1 MLYTYPHYYKK
12 FQCIA
17 SDCEDTCCAGW
28 AITID
33 PKSLKKYRHA
43 DGAMKM
49 RLKDSVD
56 WKQKCFKQREHRCAF
71 LNDEN
76 LCDLYT
82 GMGPDSLCWTCRTYP
97 RHIEVFDGVRE
108 VSLCL
113 SCIEAARII
122 LGTKEPVRFLSSE
135 NDKEESCEDEDF
147 DFFLY
152 TKLSEARDVIFE
164 ILENR
169 GLSSELRM
177 ALCLA
182 LAHDL
187 QRRVRD
193 EKLYEV
199 DGLLKRYQVGNMCR
213 TAQDVTGAADADQ
226 TGTVD
231 AAAGVADAGQTG
243 TVDAVAG
250 AADADQTGTVDAA
263 AGATGAGQPGH
274 AGATVARFCSRL
286 ASAGLDQYSRYEIAS
301 ELYTVFEKME
311 PLDPAWPERRD
322 KMDEILYGAGK
333 EVYEANRRAFL
344 ATNGTRM
351 ELLREQIM
359 VYFVFGY
366 FCGAVYN
373 DNPYGKMKLAVAATI
388 LVEEMLMA
396 EWMKENFSGAQRN
409 RGRIV
414 AAVPAGIRAKAAANA
429 LPETQIVDLVH
440 CFSREV
446 EHSDENRGL
455 LEDELVKQEQFCLKA
470 MLAAAVEWKNR

>member
-17 SDCEDTCCAGW
+17 SACEDTCCAGW

-33 PKSLKKYRHA
+33 PKSLEKYRRA
-43 DGAMKM
+43 KGEMRK
-49 RLKDSVD
+49 RLKESVD
-56 WKQKCFKQREHRCAF
+56 WKQKCFKQHEHRCAF
-71 LNDEN
+71 LNGEN

-82 GMGPDSLCWTCRTYP
+82 GMGADSLCWTCRTYP

-122 LGTKEPVRFLSSE
+122 LGTKEPVRFLSVE

-152 TKLSEARDVIFE
+152 TKLGEARDVILE

-182 LAHDL
+182 LTHDL

-199 DGLLKRYQVGNMCR
+199 DELLKRYRIGSLCTTPKQE
-213 TAQDVTGAADADQ
+213 
-226 TGTVD
+226 
-231 AAAGVADAGQTG
+231 
-243 TVDAVAG
+243 AG
-250 AADADQTGTVDAA
+250 AKHTASSESIANIESTADTQNS
-263 AGATGAGQPGH
+263 AGAPN
-274 AGATVARFCSRL
+274 AGAKVARFCHLLAEANL
-286 ASAGLDQYSRYEIAS
+286 ASYSRFETAS

-311 PLDPAWPERRD
+311 PLDPSWPERRD
-322 KMDEILYGAGK
+322 GMDQLLYGSGK
-333 EVYEANRRAFL
+333 AVYEANRRAFL
-344 ATNGTRM
+344 AANGTRL

-388 LVEEMLMA
+388 LTEELLMA
-396 EWMKENFSGAQRN
+396 EWLKEKQKKSTGDKAEEIRSGIR
-409 RGRIV
+409 V
-414 AAVPAGIRAKAAANA
+414 AAAVSVLSEA
-429 LPETQIVDLVH
+429 QIVDLVH

-455 LEDELVKQEQFCLKA
+455 LEEELVKREEFCLRA
-470 MLAAAVEWKNR
+470 LLAAAVG

>member
-17 SDCEDTCCAGW
+17 SECEDTCCAGW

-33 PKSLKKYRHA
+33 PKSLEKYRHA
-43 DGAMKM
+43 DGAMKG
-49 RLKDSVD
+49 RLRESVD

-82 GMGPDSLCWTCRTYP
+82 GMGPDSLCWTCKTYP

-135 NDKEESCEDEDF
+135 NDKEESCEDEEF

-152 TKLSEARDVIFE
+152 TKLGEARDVIFE

-177 ALCLA
+177 AMCLA

-199 DGLLKRYQVGNMCR
+199 DGLLERYSVGKMS
-213 TAQDVTGAADADQ
+213 GAAD
-226 TGTVD
+226 
-231 AAAGVADAGQTG
+231 DAGQTG
-243 TVDAVAG
+243 HTSAG
-250 AADADQTGTVDAA
+250 D
-263 AGATGAGQPGH
+263 
-274 AGATVARFCSRL
+274 TVARFCRRL
-286 ASAGLDQYSRYEIAS
+286 AYAGLDQYSRFETAS

-322 KMDEILYGAGK
+322 GMDEILYGAGK

-344 ATNGTRM
+344 AVNGTRM

-396 EWMKENFSGAQRN
+396 EWLQENFSGAQKN
-409 RGRIV
+409 QGRTV
-414 AAVPAGIRAKAAANA
+414 AAVPTGIRAKAAANA

-455 LEDELVKQEQFCLKA
+455 LEDELVKREEFCLKA
-470 MLAAAVEWKNR
+470 LLAAAVEWKNR

>member
-17 SDCEDTCCAGW
+17 SACEDTCCAGW

-33 PKSLKKYRHA
+33 PKSLEKYRRA
-43 DGAMKM
+43 GGAMKG
-49 RLKDSVD
+49 RLKESVD

-135 NDKEESCEDEDF
+135 NEKEESCEDEDF

-152 TKLSEARDVIFE
+152 TKLEEARDVIFE

-177 ALCLA
+177 AMCLS

-199 DGLLKRYQVGNMCR
+199 DGLLERYSVGNMCR
-213 TAQDVTGAADADQ
+213 TAQGADDAAIDADR

-231 AAAGVADAGQTG
+231 AASDASRS
-243 TVDAVAG
+243 
-250 AADADQTGTVDAA
+250 
-263 AGATGAGQPGH
+263 GH
-274 AGATVARFCSRL
+274 AGDTVARFCRCLS
-286 ASAGLDQYSRYEIAS
+286 SVGLDSYSRFETAS

-311 PLDPAWPERRD
+311 PLDSAWPERRD
-322 KMDEILYGAGK
+322 GMDEILYGAGK
-333 EVYEANRRAFL
+333 EAYEANRRAFL
-344 ATNGTRM
+344 MANGTRM

-396 EWMKENFSGAQRN
+396 EWLQENLPGGPGN
-409 RGRIV
+409 RKKATLV
-414 AAVPAGIRAKAAANA
+414 VTSGIRGKVTAAA
-429 LPETQIVDLVH
+429 LPEEQIVDLVH

-455 LEDELVKQEQFCLKA
+455 LEDELVKREEFCLKA
-470 MLAAAVEWKNR
+470 LLAAVIEWKNR

>member
-17 SDCEDTCCAGW
+17 SACTDTCCAGW

-33 PKSLKKYRHA
+33 RKSLEQYRRA
-43 DGAMKM
+43 EGPMKE
-49 RLKDSVD
+49 RLRESVD
-56 WKQKCFKQREHRCAF
+56 WKQKCFKQKDHRCAF

-82 GMGPDSLCWTCRTYP
+82 GMGPDSLCWTCKTYP

-135 NDKEESCEDEDF
+135 NDKEESCEDEEF

-152 TKLSEARDVIFE
+152 TKLGEARDVIVR

-169 GLSSELRM
+169 NLSSALRM
-177 ALCLA
+177 AMSLA

-199 DGLLKRYQVGNMCR
+199 DHLLERYQVNEESLKERFER
-213 TAQDVTGAADADQ
+213 TLNE
-226 TGTVD
+226 
-231 AAAGVADAGQTG
+231 AGVKQFCRFDTAG
-243 TVDAVAG
+243 
-250 AADADQTGTVDAA
+250 
-263 AGATGAGQPGH
+263 
-274 AGATVARFCSRL
+274 
-286 ASAGLDQYSRYEIAS
+286 
-301 ELYTVFEKME
+301 ELYAVFEKME
-311 PLDPAWPERRD
+311 PLSEAWPSRRD
-322 KMDEILYGAGK
+322 ELDRILYGKGK
-333 EVYEANRRAFL
+333 EAYEAQRTQFL
-344 ATNGTRM
+344 KEHGERL
-351 ELLREQIM
+351 ELLREQLM

-373 DNPYGKMKLAVAATI
+373 DNPYGKMKLAVAATM
-388 LVEEMLMA
+388 LVEEMLFA
-396 EWMKENFSGAQRN
+396 EWQKEKN
-409 RGRIV
+409 
-414 AAVPAGIRAKAAANA
+414 
-429 LPETQIVDLVH
+429 LTEEQIVDLVH

-455 LEDELVKQEQFCLKA
+455 LEEELVKREEFRLK
-470 MLAAAVEWKNR
+470 MLLGAILEGEKL

>member
-17 SDCEDTCCAGW
+17 SKCEDTCCAGW

-33 PKSLKKYRHA
+33 LKSLEKYRHA
-43 DGAMKM
+43 DGAMKA
-49 RLKDSVD
+49 RIKDSVD

-82 GMGPDSLCWTCRTYP
+82 GMGPDSLCWTCKTYP

-135 NDKEESCEDEDF
+135 NDKEESCEDEEF

-152 TKLSEARDVIFE
+152 TKLEEARDVIFE

-177 ALCLA
+177 AMCLA

-199 DGLLKRYQVGNMCR
+199 DGLLERYHAGNMR
-213 TAQDVTGAADADQ
+213 RAAQGADSTAAKDAGQ
-226 TGTVD
+226 NGTVD
-231 AAAGVADAGQTG
+231 AAAGTTDARQS
-243 TVDAVAG
+243 
-250 AADADQTGTVDAA
+250 
-263 AGATGAGQPGH
+263 GH
-274 AGATVARFCSRL
+274 AGAGDTVARFCRRL
-286 ASAGLDQYSRYEIAS
+286 AAAGLEQHSRFETAS
-301 ELYTVFEKME
+301 ELYTIFEKME
-311 PLDPAWPERRD
+311 PLDPAWPGRRD
-322 KMDEILYGAGK
+322 GMDEILYGAGK

-344 ATNGTRM
+344 TENGTRM

-396 EWMKENFSGAQRN
+396 EWLQENFSGRQRN
-409 RGRIV
+409 QGRTV
-414 AAVPAGIRAKAAANA
+414 AAIPTGNRAKAAAA

-455 LEDELVKQEQFCLKA
+455 LEDELVKREEFCLKA
-470 MLAAAVEWKNR
+470 LLAAAVEWKNR